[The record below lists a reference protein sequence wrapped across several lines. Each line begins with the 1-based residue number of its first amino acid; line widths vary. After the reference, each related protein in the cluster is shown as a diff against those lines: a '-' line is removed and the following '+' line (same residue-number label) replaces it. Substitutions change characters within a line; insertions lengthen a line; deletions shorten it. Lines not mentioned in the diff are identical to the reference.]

1 MTLVK
6 TNALCFIAGVRHR
19 PGETFY
25 LPNGLKPSTYMEVLE
40 EDAKPKKSTRKLIQ
54 SERDAE
60 VRTFSELT
68 KRDADLY
75 GNGEGQP

>member
-6 TNALCFIAGVRHR
+6 TNEPCFISGIRHR

-25 LPNGLKPSTYMEVLE
+25 LPQGLKPSTYMEVLQE
-40 EDAKPKKSTRKLIQ
+40 NVKPKKSTRKPIK

-75 GNGEGQP
+75 GNGEGQL